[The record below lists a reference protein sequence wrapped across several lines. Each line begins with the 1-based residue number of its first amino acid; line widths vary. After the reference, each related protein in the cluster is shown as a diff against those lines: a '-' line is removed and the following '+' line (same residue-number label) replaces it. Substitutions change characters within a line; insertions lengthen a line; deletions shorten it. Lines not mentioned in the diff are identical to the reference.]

1 MTNAKTNPETN
12 GATKMTENPLDA
24 LKNAIAAC
32 DPEKDAAALAA
43 LQATLDQIEAANAP
57 KPFTAIERHSGAEPF
72 AIHRTGC
79 RCAKKDALESDGH
92 TSRHAT
98 LQDAIDHLLD
108 DEIRGLGYDE
118 GSLKIF
124 QKEPRK

>member
-32 DPEKDAAALAA
+32 DPEKDAAAL
-43 LQATLDQIEAANAP
+43 
-57 KPFTAIERHSGAEPF
+57 TAIERHSGAEPF

-124 QKEPRK
+124 PCAHKA